1 MIGGTI
7 NKIVNTQFKWSG
19 VNEGRAGLGGLASGA
34 AAVAAAAVAAVGA
47 LWRLADQTTKI
58 YGEFYDLSQRTGIA
72 ASQLHAMSIAAEQ
85 DGVALDGITTAL
97 RRMPSVLQDL
107 ERGTATAQQ
116 TFDTL
121 GLTLEDLQ
129 GLSIEEQFYKIG
141 GALAAIE
148 DESTRAA
155 IATDVFGRSG
165 MNLLPF
171 LERGEAGMREL
182 SVAARES
189 GAVLGE
195 DAYEAADAFQDKLVE
210 MKAKMQGVLMDAIQP
225 LLPDLLEMAETLAET
240 GAEILPEVI
249 EAAGTLIP
257 VVQALGEAVG
267 LALEGWIQLLGPAM
281 EGWQDL
287 LALMQSTEEIA
298 ARIGA
303 GVHNVPTVTPEE
315 WAARMAE
322 KAARIEQYGS
332 IEAWMAAGG
341 GNVLGGD
348 DEETTTPSFGGAGGG
363 GPTPEELADK
373 KAHWIEMAQETAD
386 ALTAIEQAAA
396 DKRAAI
402 LHDRAEDERAVA
414 AELAAAEQ
422 AELDARAEQMAVF
435 ADYTTQLL
443 GNAWDVMFSDTRQG
457 FDDMLKD
464 MLMDLAKS
472 GLLKLVKGAI
482 TGGPLGFFL

>member
-1 MIGGTI
+1 
-7 NKIVNTQFKWSG
+7 
-19 VNEGRAGLGGLASGA
+19 
-34 AAVAAAAVAAVGA
+34 
-47 LWRLADQTTKI
+47 
-58 YGEFYDLSQRTGIA
+58 
-72 ASQLHAMSIAAEQ
+72 
-85 DGVALDGITTAL
+85 
-97 RRMPSVLQDL
+97 
-107 ERGTATAQQ
+107 
-116 TFDTL
+116 
-121 GLTLEDLQ
+121 
-129 GLSIEEQFYKIG
+129 
-141 GALAAIE
+141 
-148 DESTRAA
+148 
-155 IATDVFGRSG
+155 
-165 MNLLPF
+165 
-171 LERGEAGMREL
+171 
-182 SVAARES
+182 
-189 GAVLGE
+189 VLGE

-257 VVQALGEAVG
+257 VVQALGEAIG
-267 LALEGWIQLLGPAM
+267 LALQGWTMMLGPAM

-303 GVHNVPTVTPEE
+303 GVNNVPTVTPEE

-332 IEAWMAAGG
+332 IEAWAAAGG

-386 ALTAIEQAAA
+386 AMLAIEQAAA

-414 AELAAAEQ
+414 AELAAAHQ

-472 GLLKLVKGAI
+472 GLLNLIKGAI